1 MFLSHLCSKNN
12 RGTAILFQNFVAFL
26 ISFGLFRKQQP
37 ALYSQQWTLHE
48 HHKCFSLTLVLD
60 RLMKNLP

>member
-1 MFLSHLCSKNN
+1 MFLSYLCSKNN

-37 ALYSQQWTLHE
+37 ELYSQQWTIQGLYTNTVNV
-48 HHKCFSLTLVLD
+48 ST
-60 RLMKNLP
+60 